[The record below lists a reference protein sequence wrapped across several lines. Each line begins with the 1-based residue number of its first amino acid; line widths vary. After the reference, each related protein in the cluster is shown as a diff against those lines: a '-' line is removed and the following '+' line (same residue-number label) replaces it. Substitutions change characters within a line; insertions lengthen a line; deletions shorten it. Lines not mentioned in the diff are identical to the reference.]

1 MGESVLKIG
10 EKVVYGKTGVCIVE
24 GQCEKELVRN
34 QKKQYFVLKPL
45 GSDNSTIF
53 APIDGNKV
61 FIRPII
67 TKDEADKLISKI
79 PEITEAS
86 ADIELTREQYEAMI
100 ATHNC
105 EDLVGLSFRL
115 YNKKKNALEN
125 RKKPGFV
132 DERYMALAE
141 KLLFGE
147 LAAALDIPFDE
158 VKAYIGKKINK

>member
-1 MGESVLKIG
+1 MLKIG

-34 QKKQYFVLKPL
+34 QKRKYFVLKPL
-45 GSDNSTIF
+45 GSDNNTIF
-53 APIDGNKV
+53 APVEGNKV

-67 TKDEADKLISKI
+67 TRQEADELILKI

-86 ADIELTREQYEAMI
+86 ADIELTRDQYEVMI
-100 ATHNC
+100 STHNC
-105 EDLVGLSFRL
+105 EDLVGLTFRL
-115 YNKKKNALEN
+115 YHKKKSALEN

-147 LAAALDIPFDE
+147 LSAALEIPFED
-158 VKAYIGKKINK
+158 VKAYIGKKLNN

>member
-1 MGESVLKIG
+1 MNILLKIG

-24 GQCEKELVRN
+24 GQCEKEFIKN

-45 GSDNSTIF
+45 GNQNNTIF
-53 APIDGNKV
+53 APVDGNKV

-67 TKDEADKLISKI
+67 TKTQANELILKI
-79 PEITEAS
+79 PEISENTENT
-86 ADIELTREQYEAMI
+86 ELTREQYETMI

-105 EDLVGLSFRL
+105 EDLVGLTTRL
-115 YNKKKNALEN
+115 YQKKKSALEN
-125 RKKPGFV
+125 RKKAGLV

-147 LAAALDIPFDE
+147 LSAALEIPFE
-158 VKAYIGKKINK
+158 NVKSYISEKLNNK

>member
-1 MGESVLKIG
+1 MLKIG

-34 QKKQYFVLKPL
+34 QKRQYFVLKPL
-45 GSDNSTIF
+45 GSDNNTIF
-53 APIDGNKV
+53 APVEGNRV
-61 FIRPII
+61 FIRPIM
-67 TKDEADKLISKI
+67 TRQEADELILKI

-100 ATHNC
+100 STHNC
-105 EDLVGLSFRL
+105 EDLVGLTFRL
-115 YNKKKNALEN
+115 YHKKKFALEN

-147 LAAALDIPFDE
+147 LAAALEIPFEE
-158 VKAYIGKKINK
+158 VKAYIGKKLNN

>member
-1 MGESVLKIG
+1 MLKIG

-24 GQCEKELVRN
+24 GQCEKEIVRN
-34 QKKQYFVLKPL
+34 QKRLYFILKPL
-45 GSDNSTIF
+45 GSENNTIF
-53 APIDGNKV
+53 APAEGNKV

-67 TKDEADKLISKI
+67 TKEEADELILRI
-79 PEITEAS
+79 PEITQSSEG
-86 ADIELTREQYEAMI
+86 IELDKEQYEAMI

-105 EDLVGLSFRL
+105 EDLIGLTFRL

-147 LAAALDIPFDE
+147 LAASLEIPFDE
-158 VKAYIGKKINK
+158 VKNYIGQKLKK